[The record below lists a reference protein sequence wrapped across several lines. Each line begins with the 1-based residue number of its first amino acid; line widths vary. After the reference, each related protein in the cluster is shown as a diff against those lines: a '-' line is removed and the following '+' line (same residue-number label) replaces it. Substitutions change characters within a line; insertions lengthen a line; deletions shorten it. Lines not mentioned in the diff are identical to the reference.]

1 MCERKGKKSDFL
13 HILYCKAV
21 IYSNFPFII
30 YDFMWLFSNL
40 YARLEGF
47 GYVTHVLIQFFFL
60 VGMSCQHFYYFNKTV
75 NLVSTFNISLND
87 NDHFDKRMKDGGLV

>member
-1 MCERKGKKSDFL
+1 MC
-13 HILYCKAV
+13 
-21 IYSNFPFII
+21 
-30 YDFMWLFSNL
+30 LFSNL

-60 VGMSCQHFYYFNKTV
+60 VGMPCQHFYYFNKTV